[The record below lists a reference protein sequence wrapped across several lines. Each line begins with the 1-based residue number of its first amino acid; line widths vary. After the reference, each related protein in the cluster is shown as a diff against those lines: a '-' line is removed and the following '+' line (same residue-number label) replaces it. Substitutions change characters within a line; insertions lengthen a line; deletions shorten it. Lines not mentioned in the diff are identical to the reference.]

1 MEKTRWGAP
10 RVGGG
15 QWPRAGEEHPE
26 AKEGL
31 PCWREDSSQRGG
43 GEEHLG
49 QREDALVREQEVM
62 STQDRGRTLARQ
74 QVRSTQ
80 EQREDSGQSK
90 RR

>member
-31 PCWREDSSQRGG
+31 PGW
-43 GEEHLG
+43 
-49 QREDALVREQEVM
+49 REQEKM
-62 STQDRGRTLARQ
+62 RSTQDGKEAAPRVCRA
-74 QVRSTQ
+74 
-80 EQREDSGQSK
+80 
-90 RR
+90 